1 MADDTS
7 LVVNQLPPKTLVR
20 APAEFEEPGV
30 ELAEGVHAIGP
41 SRHGH
46 SQGGYSRAYLFEEED
61 GLTLVDA
68 LWDEDAQMILRYL
81 WSIGRTPTD
90 LKHIVM
96 THAHRSHLG
105 GLATLKALSGATV
118 HSHAWEAPII
128 ERHRSA
134 AKIPLTPLQPWQLIP
149 FRVASQLGLQPHVA
163 CDVDD
168 PGLEEGSAVGS
179 LRVMHLPG
187 HTPGNLAL
195 SWAGG
200 RVLVVA
206 DQIMTWPSFSA
217 GWPGFNRDDA
227 EFRKSLERLV
237 ELKPE
242 IVCTGHG
249 DPIWNGAAQRITAL
263 LR

>member
-1 MADDTS
+1 MAD
-7 LVVNQLPPKTLVR
+7 LVASKQMPPKALAGPPVYR
-20 APAEFEEPGV
+20 EPGV
-30 ELAEGVHAIGP
+30 RLAEGVHAIGP
-41 SRHGH
+41 SRRGE
-46 SQGGYSRAYLFEEED
+46 SQGGYSRAYLFEDTD

-68 LWDEDAQMILRYL
+68 LWDEDAQMILKYL
-81 WSIGRTPTD
+81 WSIGRTPSD
-90 LKHIVM
+90 IKHIVM

-118 HSHAWEAPII
+118 HSHAYEASII
-128 ERHRSA
+128 ARERSA
-134 AKIPLTPLQPWQLIP
+134 AKIPLTPLRPVVLVP
-149 FRVASQLGLQPHVA
+149 FRVASQLGLQPHVG
-163 CDVDD
+163 CQVDD
-168 PGLEEGSAVGS
+168 TELGEGSAVGS

-217 GWPGFNRDDA
+217 GWPGFNADDA
-227 EFRKSLERLV
+227 QFYEALERLV

-242 IVCTGHG
+242 VVCTGHG
-249 DPIWNGAAQRITAL
+249 DPIWQNAAKRITAL
-263 LR
+263 LK